1 MKKTF
6 LMFGAAALLFA
17 ACSSDEAVQVN
28 KGNEISFRAN
38 LAKETRAADM
48 TLNNLSEFNV
58 TAINATQGT
67 TFFSNQTFTRN
78 LGGNTYTHVGGD
90 KIWWPETDALNFYAY
105 APTSSAQYQYLDYLT
120 FNVTPSTSVDS
131 QLDLIYANTNGKT
144 QEADKNGVALN
155 FRHTESKIQVKV
167 YNSEKNVTVQVSGWK
182 IAHVSPSAKFAYVNA
197 NTDVKNL
204 TTLAFE
210 SWSNWAAATE
220 ATQYIADNAILF
232 FEGVQESPVAMD
244 KQMILVPQ
252 QLQGFSPKDQV
263 QELDGSYI
271 AVKILVKNKADGTVL
286 YGGTEGKWCLWPI
299 STKWEPGKLYTYVI
313 DVCKGYNEEK
323 DPILNEIK
331 FVDVTID
338 DWDAQP
344 EINLGASSL

>member
-28 KGNEISFRAN
+28 KGSEISFRAN

-48 TLNNLSEFNV
+48 SLTNLSEFNV
-58 TAINATQGT
+58 TALNVTKGT
-67 TFFSNQTFTRN
+67 TFFDNQTFVK
-78 LGGNTYTHVGGD
+78 NTEGAYTHVGD

-105 APTSSAQYQYLDYLT
+105 APTSSAQYQYVDYKT

-144 QEADKNGVALN
+144 QATDKNGVALN
-155 FRHTESKIQVKV
+155 FRHTESKIRVKV

-182 IAHVSPSAKFAYVNA
+182 IAHVAPAAKFSYVDN
-197 NTDVKNL
+197 NTDVKNAN
-204 TTLAFE
+204 TLSFE
-210 SWSNWAAATE
+210 SWSNWADATE
-220 ATQYIADNAILF
+220 ATQYIADNATLF
-232 FEGVQESPVAMD
+232 FDGVQENPVDMD

-252 QLQGFSPKDQV
+252 QLQGFTPKEQNIT
-263 QELDGSYI
+263 LDGSYI

-313 DVCKGYNEEK
+313 DVCKGVNEEK
-323 DPILNEIK
+323 EPVLNEIK
-331 FVDVTID
+331 FVDVTVD
-338 DWDAQP
+338 DWNEVLP
-344 EINLGASSL
+344 WINLGASSL